1 MPITD
6 AFLPS
11 NLTTTTVSVGAA
23 VTHGAFPITPNPSG
37 AVNPPWRSGGEY
49 IEVQNAGA
57 VTVFLETGP
66 GTLVGGVQTCAVVA
80 TVAASYPIL
89 AGQSK
94 IIKRAPGDTHFSVI
108 GAAAGPTTLFM
119 SLGNGI

>member
-11 NLTTTTVSVGAA
+11 NNSTVTVSVGAG

-37 AVNPPWRSGGEY
+37 AVDPPWRSGGEY

-66 GTLVGGVQTCAVVA
+66 GTNVPTTCAVVA
-80 TVAASYPIL
+80 AVASSYPIL

-94 IIKRAPGDTHFSVI
+94 IIKRAPGDTNFSVI

-119 SLGNGI
+119 TLGNGI